1 MSAFAVRRRALTVTP
16 VAAGTLTIAEVIA
29 DPAPGAK
36 GQEAR

>member
-1 MSAFAVRRRALTVTP
+1 MSALAARRRALVVTP
-16 VAAGTLTIAEVIA
+16 VAAGRLTIAGVIA